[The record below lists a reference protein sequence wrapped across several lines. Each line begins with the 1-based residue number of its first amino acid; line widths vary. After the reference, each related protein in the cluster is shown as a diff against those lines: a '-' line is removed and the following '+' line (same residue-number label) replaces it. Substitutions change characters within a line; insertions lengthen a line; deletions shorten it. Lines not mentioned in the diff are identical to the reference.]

1 MPLLEAKGLSVE
13 YRVERGYLK
22 AVDEVS
28 FKMDEGE
35 VLGIAGE
42 SGCGK
47 STLAHS
53 ILRILPPSARV
64 SGKIWID
71 GQDVLAL
78 DEPALRRYRWKQ
90 VSLVPQGSMNAFDP
104 VISVGA
110 QIVEAIRTHEQIG
123 NDEAWGK
130 AKKLL
135 SLVGLGEDR
144 AKNYAHEFS
153 GGMKQRAAIAM
164 ALSLSPKLVILD
176 EPTTALDVVV
186 QKNLLALLRRLQRTL
201 GISFVFITH
210 DLSVLSD
217 VATDIAVMY
226 AGKIVETGPKGEIFD
241 NPRHPY
247 TRALMAAIPAIRG
260 PRSTAKSIP
269 GIPPDLMAPPGGCRF
284 HPRCSYAFE
293 RCRRVEPDLALVDR
307 GVSVACHLFT
317 EDKGRGDGR

>member
-1 MPLLEAKGLSVE
+1 MPLLEAKELSVE

-28 FKMDEGE
+28 FKIDEGE

-64 SGKIWID
+64 SGKIEID
-71 GQDVLAL
+71 GEDVLAM
-78 DEPALRRYRWKQ
+78 DEPSLRRYRWKQ
-90 VSLVPQGSMNAFDP
+90 VSIVPQGSMNAFDP

-110 QIVEAIRTHEQIG
+110 QIVEAIRTHEQVG
-123 NDEAWGK
+123 KDEAWGK
-130 AKKLL
+130 TKKLF
-135 SLVGLGEDR
+135 SLVGLQEGR

-217 VATDIAVMY
+217 VATAIAVMY
-226 AGKIVETGPKGEIFD
+226 AGKIVETGPKGEVFD

-260 PRSTAKSIP
+260 PRSAPKSIP
-269 GIPPDLMAPPGGCRF
+269 GVPPNLIAPPGGCRF
-284 HPRCSYAFE
+284 HPRCAYAFE
-293 RCRRVEPDLALVDR
+293 KCHHVEPNLAMVDR

-317 EDKGRGDGR
+317 EDKGRGDGS